1 MDIRSGAPYPAGALS
16 NFAANRFA
24 LDGVDC
30 AGMEGF
36 LQSLKFSDP
45 ATQERVCAMAG
56 DRANAA
62 GAGQDWRATQTL
74 YWRGRAIARAS
85 AAYQEL
91 LDRAFDA
98 MAGRNPDFRAA
109 LLATGDAVLTHA
121 VGKSDPRATVL
132 TASEMCDR
140 LHRIRRRLMAV
151 SPQPGAEAE
160 AERPPLKRPRAPSS
174 DTSS

>member
-16 NFAANRFA
+16 NFAANGFE
-24 LDGVDC
+24 LDGVGC

-36 LQSLKFSDP
+36 LQSLKFPDP
-45 ATQERVCAMAG
+45 EMQAWTCAMDG
-56 DRANAA
+56 ERANVA
-62 GAGQDWRATQTL
+62 GAAQDWRAAQTL
-74 YWRGRAIARAS
+74 YWRGRAIARDS
-85 AAYQEL
+85 ADYQAL

-98 MAGRNPDFRAA
+98 MAERNPRFRAA

-140 LHRIRRRLMAV
+140 LHRIRCRLMTT
-151 SPQPGAEAE
+151 QGEA
-160 AERPPLKRPRAPSS
+160 AR
-174 DTSS
+174 

>member
-16 NFAANRFA
+16 NFAANGFE
-24 LDGVDC
+24 LDGVGC

-36 LQSLKFSDP
+36 LQGLKFPDP
-45 ATQERVCAMAG
+45 AMQERICAMPS

-62 GAGQDWRATQTL
+62 GAAHDWHAAQTL
-74 YWRGRAIARAS
+74 YWRGRAIVRDS

-98 MAGRNPDFRAA
+98 MAEGNPGFRAA

-132 TASEMCDR
+132 TQSEMCDR
-140 LHRIRRRLMAV
+140 LHRIRRRLTA
-151 SPQPGAEAE
+151 S
-160 AERPPLKRPRAPSS
+160 
-174 DTSS
+174 